1 MNLHESGED
10 YLETILRLREEKGQ
24 VRSIDVAG
32 ALSVSKPS
40 VSVAMKKLRDSGHIE
55 MDEAGLLTL
64 TAEGEAVAQRIYERH
79 RVIAKMLMGLGVE
92 PEPSAREACKIAHD
106 ISADTFEKI
115 KRGGKWYLIDKF
127 RIRRLSPC
135 AVIPFLYP
143 FTFTFVLGS
152 KSDL

>member
-92 PEPSAREACKIAHD
+92 PETAAREACKIEHD
-106 ISADTFEKI
+106 IYADTFEKI
-115 KRGGKWYLIDKF
+115 KRH
-127 RIRRLSPC
+127 IRGQSETL
-135 AVIPFLYP
+135 
-143 FTFTFVLGS
+143 
-152 KSDL
+152 

>member
-55 MDEAGLLTL
+55 MDETGLISL

-92 PEPSAREACKIAHD
+92 PETAAREACKIEHD

-115 KRGGKWYLIDKF
+115 KRH
-127 RIRRLSPC
+127 IR
-135 AVIPFLYP
+135 
-143 FTFTFVLGS
+143 GQ
-152 KSDL
+152 SDTL

>member
-55 MDEAGLLTL
+55 MDDSGLLTL

-92 PEPSAREACKIAHD
+92 PETAAREACKIEHD

-115 KRGGKWYLIDKF
+115 KRH
-127 RIRRLSPC
+127 IRGQSETL
-135 AVIPFLYP
+135 
-143 FTFTFVLGS
+143 
-152 KSDL
+152 

>member
-1 MNLHESGED
+1 MDLHESGED

-92 PEPSAREACKIAHD
+92 PETAAREACKIEHD

-115 KRGGKWYLIDKF
+115 KRH
-127 RIRRLSPC
+127 IRGQSETL
-135 AVIPFLYP
+135 
-143 FTFTFVLGS
+143 
-152 KSDL
+152 

>member
-92 PEPSAREACKIAHD
+92 PETAAREACKIEHD
-106 ISADTFEKI
+106 ISEDTFEKI
-115 KRGGKWYLIDKF
+115 KRH
-127 RIRRLSPC
+127 IRGQSETL
-135 AVIPFLYP
+135 
-143 FTFTFVLGS
+143 
-152 KSDL
+152 

>member
-55 MDEAGLLTL
+55 MDDSGLLTL

-92 PEPSAREACKIAHD
+92 PETAAREACKIEHD
-106 ISADTFEKI
+106 ISDDTFEKI
-115 KRGGKWYLIDKF
+115 KRHLHGQSGTL
-127 RIRRLSPC
+127 
-135 AVIPFLYP
+135 
-143 FTFTFVLGS
+143 
-152 KSDL
+152 

>member
-32 ALSVSKPS
+32 AHSVSKPS

-92 PEPSAREACKIAHD
+92 PEPAAREACKIEHD

-115 KRGGKWYLIDKF
+115 KRHIRGQGGTL
-127 RIRRLSPC
+127 
-135 AVIPFLYP
+135 
-143 FTFTFVLGS
+143 
-152 KSDL
+152 

>member
-64 TAEGEAVAQRIYERH
+64 TAEGEAVAQPIYVRH

-92 PEPSAREACKIAHD
+92 PETAAREACKIEHD

-115 KRGGKWYLIDKF
+115 KRH
-127 RIRRLSPC
+127 IRGQSETL
-135 AVIPFLYP
+135 
-143 FTFTFVLGS
+143 
-152 KSDL
+152 

>member
-32 ALSVSKPS
+32 ALSVSKPR
-40 VSVAMKKLRDSGHIE
+40 VPVAMKNPRAPGHTE
-55 MDEAGLLTL
+55 MDEAALPTPP
-64 TAEGEAVAQRIYERH
+64 AEGEAVAQRIYERH

-92 PEPSAREACKIAHD
+92 PETAAREACKIEHD

-115 KRGGKWYLIDKF
+115 KRH
-127 RIRRLSPC
+127 IRGQSGTL
-135 AVIPFLYP
+135 
-143 FTFTFVLGS
+143 
-152 KSDL
+152 

>member
-55 MDEAGLLTL
+55 MDETGLLTL

-92 PEPSAREACKIAHD
+92 PETAAREACKIEHD

-115 KRGGKWYLIDKF
+115 KRH
-127 RIRRLSPC
+127 IRGQSETL
-135 AVIPFLYP
+135 
-143 FTFTFVLGS
+143 
-152 KSDL
+152 